1 MRRVAREGRVAGGP
15 CCCSMVLPLL
25 ELVPELQA
33 HFVLL
38 LADAA
43 TAGRLAQTSHA
54 CKLLLQQRLV
64 ELHDERRLAARAQ
77 LQAQRQRK
85 HTALLQF
92 FEAVDGG
99 AYHTCKA
106 HAMDGGTPCG
116 KRLRASSSLA
126 TTNRRL
132 MLHLRDCHATEY
144 GMLIFVFEM

>member
-1 MRRVAREGRVAGGP
+1 
-15 CCCSMVLPLL
+15 MVLPLL

-33 HFVLL
+33 HFMLL

-54 CKLLLQQRLV
+54 CNLLLQQRLV
-64 ELHDERRLAARAQ
+64 ELREERLAARAQ

-99 AYHTCKA
+99 AYHKCKA
-106 HAMDGGTPCG
+106 HAMAGGTPCG

-132 MLHLRDCHATEY
+132 VLHLRDCHAPEY
-144 GMLIFVFEM
+144 GMLTFVFEM